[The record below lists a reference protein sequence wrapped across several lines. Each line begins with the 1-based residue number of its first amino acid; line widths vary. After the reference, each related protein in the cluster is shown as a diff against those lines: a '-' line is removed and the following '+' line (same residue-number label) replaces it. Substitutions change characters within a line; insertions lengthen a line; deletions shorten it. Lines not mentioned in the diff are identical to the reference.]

1 MNTEIAVHPKLLH
14 YGLTTGNLNAML
26 DWYRKVL
33 GMTVNHR
40 SALPAE
46 ALSRAPFSAMAFI
59 SNDETDHR
67 IVLFEVPESSRT
79 ATKAATLGCSM
90 SLSPAARSTIS
101 SEPLFGSSALGIL
114 PLRAADHG
122 VGTAF
127 YYADPDQNI
136 VELSVNNYGDDWTA
150 TEHLRTAPPVMALVD
165 PDKMHAARK
174 TGGSPWDV
182 HERAVAGEFA
192 PDEPQDP
199 RAFCLA
205 WAPDYG
211 QVQTQAALVAYVSS
225 SGF

>member
-14 YGLTTGNLNAML
+14 YGLTTANLNAML

-46 ALSRAPFSAMAFI
+46 ARSRAPFSAMAFL
-59 SNDETDHR
+59 SNDEADHR
-67 IVLFEVPESSRT
+67 IVLFEVPGVVADPDRARHARLQHVAFACRT
-79 ATKAATLGCSM
+79 LDDLLGTFVR
-90 SLSPAARSTIS
+90 LKR
-101 SEPLFGSSALGIL
+101 LGIL
-114 PLRAADHG
+114 PVRAADHG

-150 TEHLRTAPPVMALVD
+150 TEHLRTAPAGMAFVD
-165 PDKMHAARK
+165 PDKMLAARK
-174 TGGSPWDV
+174 TGASPWDV

-199 RAFCLA
+199 RAF
-205 WAPDYG
+205 
-211 QVQTQAALVAYVSS
+211 
-225 SGF
+225 F